1 MGKILGM
8 KVVGITGSQE
18 KVDYVMGEL
27 GADACIDYKTTE
39 NIQEELAKLCPE
51 GIDVYFDNVGGNQL
65 DAALALMN
73 NFGRIIAC
81 GAISAYGGNVTPIKN
96 YMNVIGRRLDYQGF
110 IVLDSKDRWPEA
122 GKVIG
127 GWL

>member
-1 MGKILGM
+1 M

-27 GADACIDYKTTE
+27 GADGCINYKTTE
-39 NIQEELAKLCPE
+39 NLQEELAKLCPD
-51 GIDVYFDNVGGNQL
+51 GVDVYFDNVGGAQL

-81 GAISAYGGNVTPIKN
+81 GAISGYGGAAVTPIYN
-96 YMNVIGRRLDYQGF
+96 YMSIIGKRLDYQGF
-110 IVLDSKDRWPEA
+110 IFLDKLPRAAEA
-122 GKVIG
+122 MGKLG
-127 GWL
+127 EWLMAG